1 MKLMTQAQQK
11 THFRACNLCEAICG
25 LEIVTQGD
33 AIVSIKGDKK
43 DPLSQGFICP
53 KATAL
58 QDILHDPD
66 RLRQPVE
73 RNGDGWQEISWE
85 DAYRK
90 IAQRVYAIQ
99 QQYGNNAVGIF
110 AGNPNVHN
118 YGSMTH
124 GNQFLRALQTKN
136 RFSATSVDQL
146 PHHMVAYWMYGHQF
160 LLPIPD
166 IDHTQHMFVLGANP
180 LASNGSMMTV
190 PNVKK
195 RLQALQARGGKLVVI
210 DPRRTETAALANT
223 HHFIRPGSDAYL
235 LLAIIHILF
244 EQDWIDISDWLPQLQ
259 DFAQL
264 EQAVSAFSPQL
275 AARHTGIDSATIHG
289 IARDFAHADSAVCY
303 GRMGVS
309 TQQHGTICQWA
320 IQIINL
326 LTGNLDCRGGALLP
340 QPAFGYVKPGESGA
354 GSFARWHSRVRGL
367 PEFAGELPCSAM
379 AEEILTP
386 GDGQIRAMITV
397 AGNPILSTPNSRQ
410 LDKAFEALDFMV
422 AIDFYVNETTRHADI
437 ILPPTSALEHDHYD
451 IAFLRLAVRDTARFN
466 EAVVDK
472 PANTRHD
479 WEIFNGL
486 GKAFAELSDAPYQ
499 DLPPPRDLIDMAI
512 QHGHYGSASE
522 HELQLN
528 VAKLCSDFPHGIDL
542 GPLKPSLKARLCTPD
557 GVVQCAPTQIMQQ
570 LPSLTTARIDD
581 DLRLIGRRH
590 VRSNNSWMHNY
601 HRLVKGNARDQLLM
615 HPEDIAARQLR
626 DGAKAMLKS
635 RVGQEPVTV
644 LACTDMMLGCVSL
657 PHGWGHNRPGI
668 QLRVAREH
676 RGVNVNDLTDDQL
689 LDPISGNAALNGV
702 AVEVCAL

>member
-1 MKLMTQAQQK
+1 
-11 THFRACNLCEAICG
+11 CG
-25 LEIVTQGD
+25 LEIVTRGD
-33 AIVSIKGDKK
+33 QIVSIMGDKN

-73 RNGDGWQEISWE
+73 RDGDQWQEISWD
-85 DAYRK
+85 DAYSK
-90 IAQRVYAIQ
+90 VAQRMHAIQ
-99 QQYGNNAVGIF
+99 QQHGNNAVGIF

-124 GNQFLRALQTKN
+124 NNQFLRALKTKN

-146 PHHMVAYWMYGHQF
+146 PHHMVSYWMYGHQF

-166 IDHTQHMFVLGANP
+166 IDHTQYMLMLGANP

-195 RLQALQARGGKLVVI
+195 RLQALQARGGKLIVI
-210 DPRRTETAALANT
+210 DPRRSETAALADT

-235 LLAIIHILF
+235 LLAIIHVLF
-244 EQDWIDISDWLPQLQ
+244 EENWIKVDDWQARLQ
-259 DFAQL
+259 DFAKL
-264 EQAVSAFSPQL
+264 EQAVRDFSPKL
-275 AARHTGIDSATIHG
+275 AAQHTGIAAATIQD
-289 IARDFAHADSAVCY
+289 IAKDLASAESAVCY

-309 TQQHGTICQWA
+309 TQQHGTVCQWA

-326 LTGNLDCRGGALLP
+326 LTGNLDRAGGALVP

-354 GSFARWHSRVRGL
+354 GNFARWHSRVRGL
-367 PEFAGELPCSAM
+367 PEFGGELPCSAM
-379 AEEILTP
+379 AEEILTA
-386 GDGQIRAMITV
+386 GEGQIRAMITV
-397 AGNPILSTPNSRQ
+397 AGNPILSTPNARQ
-410 LDKAFEALDFMV
+410 LDKAFKQLDFML
-422 AIDFYVNETTRHADI
+422 AIDFYINETTRHADI

-466 EAVVDK
+466 EAVVAKTD
-472 PANTRHD
+472 NTRHD

-486 GKAFAELSDAPYQ
+486 GKAFAELGDAPYK

-512 QHGHYGSASE
+512 QHGHYGSASQ
-522 HELQLN
+522 HELELS
-528 VAKLCSDFPHGIDL
+528 VAKLCSDYPHGVDL
-542 GPLKPSLKARLCTPD
+542 GPLKPSLKARLCTP
-557 GVVQCAPTQIMQQ
+557 GSLVQCAPTQIMEQ
-570 LPSLTTARIDD
+570 LPSLASAKIDH

-601 HRLVKGNARDQLLM
+601 HRLVKGKPRDQLLM
-615 HPEDIAARQLR
+615 NPEDIAACQLS
-626 DGAKAMLKS
+626 DGAQASLKS
-635 RVGQEPVTV
+635 RVGQERVTV
-644 LACTDMMLGCVSL
+644 LACNDMMPGCVSL

-668 QLRVAREH
+668 QLSVASEH
-676 RGVNVNDLTDDQL
+676 SGVNVNDLTDDQE
-689 LDPISGNAALNGV
+689 LDPISGNAALNGIK
-702 AVEVCAL
+702 VEVRAL

>member
-1 MKLMTQAQQK
+1 MTAAEQK
-11 THFRACNLCEAICG
+11 THYRACNLCEAICG
-25 LEIVTQGD
+25 LEIITRGD
-33 AIVSIKGDKK
+33 EIVSIKGDKR

-73 RNGDGWQEISWE
+73 RVGEQWQEISWD

-90 IAQRVYAIQ
+90 VAQRVHAIQ
-99 QQYGNNAVGIF
+99 QRHGNNAVGIF
-110 AGNPNVHN
+110 AGNPTVHN

-124 GNQFLRALQTKN
+124 NNQFLRALKTKN

-146 PHHMVAYWMYGHQF
+146 PHHIVSYWMYGHQL

-166 IDHTQHMFVLGANP
+166 IDHTQYMLMLGANP

-210 DPRRTETAALANT
+210 DPRHSETAALADT

-244 EQDWIDISDWLPQLQ
+244 KEDWVRVDGWQPQLQ
-259 DFAQL
+259 HFSQL
-264 EQAVSAFSPQL
+264 RQSVRNFSPEL
-275 AARHTGIDSATIHG
+275 AAQHTGITAATIHG
-289 IARDFAHADSAVCY
+289 IAKDLSSAESGVCY

-309 TQQHGTICQWA
+309 TQQHGTVCHWA

-326 LTGNLDCRGGALLP
+326 LTGNLDRVGGTLLP

-354 GSFARWHSRVRGL
+354 GNFARWHSRVRGL
-367 PEFAGELPCSAM
+367 PEFGGELPCSTM

-386 GDGQIRAMITV
+386 GDGQIRAMLTV

-410 LDKAFEALDFMV
+410 LDKAFSQLDFMLS
-422 AIDFYVNETTRHADI
+422 IDFYINETTRHADI
-437 ILPPTSALEHDHYD
+437 ILPPTSTLEHDHYD

-466 EAVVDK
+466 EAVVAK
-472 PANTRHD
+472 PDNTRHD

-486 GKAFAELSDAPYQ
+486 GKAFAELSNAPYQ

-512 QHGHYGSASE
+512 QHGHYGSAGNHKLALS
-522 HELQLN
+522 
-528 VAKLCSDFPHGIDL
+528 VAKLRDEYPHGVDL
-542 GPLKPSLKARLCTPD
+542 GALKPSLKTRLCTED
-557 GVVQCAPTQIMQQ
+557 GLINCAPTAIMQQ
-570 LPSLTTARIDD
+570 LPALAVAKIDQ

-601 HRLVKGNARDQLLM
+601 HRLVKGKSRNQLLL
-615 HPEDIAARQLR
+615 HPNDLAAINLP
-626 DGAKAMLKS
+626 DGAQAMLKS
-635 RVGQEPVTV
+635 RVGQEQVTL
-644 LACTDMMLGCVSL
+644 LACADMMPGCVSL

-668 QLRVAREH
+668 RLSVASEH
-676 RGVNVNDLTDDQL
+676 SGVNVNDLTDDQA
-689 LDPISGNAALNGV
+689 LDTISGNAALNGIR
-702 AVEVCAL
+702 VEVCAL

>member
-1 MKLMTQAQQK
+1 MTHPEQK

-58 QDILHDPD
+58 QDVLHDPD

-73 RNGDGWQEISWE
+73 RVGDGWQKISWD

-90 IAQRVYAIQ
+90 VAQRVHAIQ
-99 QQYGNNAVGIF
+99 QQHGNNAVAIF

-146 PHHMVAYWMYGHQF
+146 PHQMVAYWMYGHQF

-166 IDHTQHMFVLGANP
+166 IDHTDYMLMLGANP

-195 RLQALQARGGKLVVI
+195 RLQALQARGGKLVVV
-210 DPRRTETAALANT
+210 DPRRSETAAMADM
-223 HHFIRPGSDAYL
+223 HCFIRPASDAYL

-244 EQDWIDISDWLPQLQ
+244 KENWIAVDDWQPQLH

-264 EQAVSAFSPQL
+264 EHAVTDFSPQL
-275 AARHTGIDSATIHG
+275 AARQTGIDAATIHG
-289 IARDFAHADSAVCY
+289 IAKDLTQANSAVCY

-326 LTGNLDCRGGALLP
+326 LTGNLDRRGGAMVP

-354 GSFARWHSRVRGL
+354 GHFARWHSRVRGL
-367 PEFAGELPCSAM
+367 PEFGGELPCSAM
-379 AEEILTP
+379 AEEILTA
-386 GDGQIRAMITV
+386 GDGQIRAMVTV

-410 LDKAFEALDFMV
+410 LDKAFAALDFMV
-422 AIDFYVNETTRHADI
+422 AIDFYINETTRHADI
-437 ILPPTSALEHDHYD
+437 ILPPTSTLEHDHYD
-451 IAFLRLAVRDTARFN
+451 IAFLRMAVRDTARFN
-466 EAVVDK
+466 EAVVAK
-472 PANTRHD
+472 PDNTQHD
-479 WEIFNGL
+479 WEIFNAL
-486 GKAFAELSDAPYQ
+486 GKAFAELNGAPYR
-499 DLPPPRDLIDMAI
+499 DLPPPRELVDMAI
-512 QHGHYGSASE
+512 QHGHYGSANQ

-528 VAKLCSDFPHGIDL
+528 VAKLCSDYPHGIDL
-542 GPLKPSLKARLCTPD
+542 GPLKPSLKARLCTAD
-557 GVVQCAPTQIMQQ
+557 GVIQCAPKRILQQ
-570 LPSLTTARIDD
+570 LPSLLTSTIDN
-581 DLRLIGRRH
+581 DLQLIGRRH

-601 HRLVKGNARDQLLM
+601 HRLVKGKTRDQLLM
-615 HPEDIAARQLR
+615 HPDDIAACQLH
-626 DGAKAMLKS
+626 DGAQAMLKS
-635 RVGQEPVTV
+635 RVGQEQVTV
-644 LACTDMMLGCVSL
+644 LACTDMMPGCVSL

-668 QLRVAREH
+668 QLSVASRH
-676 RGVNVNDLTDDQL
+676 SGVNINDLTDDQL

-702 AVEVCAL
+702 RVEVCAL